1 MKLRSKKCCQ
11 KSIYYHLNGLIRGG
25 YVVNAESQT
34 KKKLV
39 GFVNIQ
45 GVIIVKMDG
54 NKWIT

>member
-11 KSIYYHLNGLIRGG
+11 KSIYYHLSGLIRDG
-25 YVVNAESQT
+25 YVVNAENQM

-45 GVIIVKMDG
+45 DVMIVKMDG
-54 NKWIT
+54 N